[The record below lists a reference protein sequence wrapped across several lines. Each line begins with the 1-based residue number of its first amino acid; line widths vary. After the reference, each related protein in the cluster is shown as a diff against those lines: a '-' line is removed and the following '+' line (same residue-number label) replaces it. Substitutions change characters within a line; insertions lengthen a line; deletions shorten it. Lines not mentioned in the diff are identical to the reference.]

1 MVVSKSKAQCRNFV
15 FFALCAF
22 NVRDGF
28 VCACVCV
35 CKDCVASKCRYD
47 CLRGVCMTEEPVIY
61 VTVIVFVM
69 SEVAVFCCCLLN
81 VRRGDCTF
89 KGIWYHLVET
99 ESGLS
104 NFEFYEKLISDV
116 CDCNCIVGLTDV
128 LCFVSGCVN
137 HSQLD
142 WTSSFSQRLLGYS

>member
-1 MVVSKSKAQCRNFV
+1 
-15 FFALCAF
+15 
-22 NVRDGF
+22 
-28 VCACVCV
+28 
-35 CKDCVASKCRYD
+35 
-47 CLRGVCMTEEPVIY
+47 MTEEPVIY

-128 LCFVSGCVN
+128 LCVFCLGLRQPFSTGLDQQLFSAIVGLFVNGHMLQSAV
-137 HSQLD
+137 LFRRPA
-142 WTSSFSQRLLGYS
+142 T